1 MPSRVDINPPPP
13 ANSRLQ
19 GIATSLLYNGSR
31 FRGHQKSKG
40 HKYDVEVVL
49 QVCSLLFLQLI
60 NNSCIYLFHF
70 LLAVVFIITLYL
82 PVFLVSAWCHC
93 CNFCLV
99 LKPSLS
105 VSNSENHGPIIAFLF
120 SPPFFLL
127 FSLGL

>member
-49 QVCSLLFLQLI
+49 QVCSLLFLQLTI
-60 NNSCIYLFHF
+60 
-70 LLAVVFIITLYL
+70 VVFIYFIFCWLLCSLLLGIYLYSL
-82 PVFLVSAWCHC
+82 LVFGVIAVS
-93 CNFCLV
+93 FV
-99 LKPSLS
+99 
-105 VSNSENHGPIIAFLF
+105 
-120 SPPFFLL
+120 
-127 FSLGL
+127 